1 MKVFRFF
8 SILPFITSLSVLLLL
23 FCFLIPPYS
32 ANAGGPTITMGACCL
47 FGICFEDEEESVC
60 ADQGGDYQGDD
71 TLCVD
76 VICPQPPV
84 LDNKPQSFPNAI
96 NLCGKGKIPFA
107 FVGTQDFD
115 PCSLDPDILLVNG
128 VPVELHKCSCEDVV
142 GPEEQTI
149 ANPGS
154 EDGIDDLTC
163 RLKTSS
169 LRESGAVEP
178 TATEWE
184 ICLEDS
190 FGEVICGTDSIKIA
204 QFCDENGD
212 LTFISEQ
219 ND

>member
-23 FCFLIPPYS
+23 FCFLIQPYS
-32 ANAGGPTITMGACCL
+32 ANGGAISPTGACC
-47 FGICFEDEEESVC
+47 FGDDSCLEETGSECTGS
-60 ADQGGDYQGDD
+60 DGDYQGDD
-71 TLCVD
+71 TLCD
-76 VICPQPPV
+76 GPDCPQPPV
-84 LDNKPQSFPNAI
+84 LDNKPQSFPNAV

-115 PCSLDPDILLVNG
+115 PCILDFNELLVNG
-128 VPVELHKCSCEDVV
+128 LEVELHKCSCEDVV

-169 LRESGAVEP
+169 LRESGAVASSD
-178 TATEWE
+178 TFEWE
-184 ICLEDS
+184 ICLEKD
-190 FGEVICGTDSIKIA
+190 GDEVICGTDSIKIA
-204 QFCDENGD
+204 QFCE
-212 LTFISEQ
+212 
-219 ND
+219 